1 MTILSAVGI
10 SKRYESTA
18 GGISV
23 LKDLNF
29 ELSAGERVAIVG
41 ASGAGKSTL
50 LNVLGGLDRATS
62 GQVLLGDRDLTNLDE
77 GALCEWRNQNLGFVF
92 QFHHLMPEFSALE
105 AVAMPAE
112 IAGKTRQEAMALAEE
127 LLVRLGLSERLH
139 HRPNRL
145 SGGEKQRV
153 AIGRA
158 LINRPLC
165 LLMDEPTGNLDPL
178 TAESVMALMRDVVFE
193 ATSFVIVAT
202 RANRSPEEGGL
213 ALTYALIV
221 PYFVVTISD
230 LFVQLRTALAA
241 LERLLEYTA
250 IVQEAPHDLPADPT
264 PAAWPSCDHCPLN
277 VVRRRHKPQPEQRR
291 RGPER
296 RQGGG
301 VCQAGR

>member
-1 MTILSAVGI
+1 M
-10 SKRYESTA
+10 
-18 GGISV
+18 
-23 LKDLNF
+23 
-29 ELSAGERVAIVG
+29 
-41 ASGAGKSTL
+41 
-50 LNVLGGLDRATS
+50 LGGLDRATS

-112 IAGKTRQEAMALAEE
+112 IAGKTRQEAMALAVE

-165 LLMDEPTGNLDPL
+165 LLMDEPTGNLDPV

-193 ATSFVIVAT
+193 ATSFVIVTHDPAIAAST
-202 RANRSPEEGGL
+202 DKQYELSNGQ
-213 ALTYALIV
+213 LIEH
-221 PYFVVTISD
+221 T
-230 LFVQLRTALAA
+230 
-241 LERLLEYTA
+241 
-250 IVQEAPHDLPADPT
+250 
-264 PAAWPSCDHCPLN
+264 
-277 VVRRRHKPQPEQRR
+277 
-291 RGPER
+291 
-296 RQGGG
+296 
-301 VCQAGR
+301 